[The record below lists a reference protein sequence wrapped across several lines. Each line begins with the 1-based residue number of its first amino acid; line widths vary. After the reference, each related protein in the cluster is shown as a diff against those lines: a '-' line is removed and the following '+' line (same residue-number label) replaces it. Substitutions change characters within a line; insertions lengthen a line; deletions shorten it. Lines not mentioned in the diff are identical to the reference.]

1 MAVVTAFDKVS
12 NNAVTTLLAGIT
24 DSELTVTV
32 GSDVLFPVAPFF
44 ISIQNEILSVTA
56 RPSSNTFT
64 VTRAA
69 QSTSAAAHVLGV
81 AVELRVTA
89 GSVTAIHTAINTVE
103 NKVPYEIFIPFGS
116 KDQTLGSGS

>member
-1 MAVVTAFDKVS
+1 MAVVTAFDNVS

-32 GSDVLFPVAPFF
+32 GSDSLFPAVPFF
-44 ISIQNEILSVTA
+44 ISIQDEILSVID
-56 RPSSNTFT
+56 RPFINTFT

-69 QSTSAAAHVLGV
+69 QSTSAATHALGV

-89 GSVTAIHTAINTVE
+89 GSVTDIHTAINIAE
-103 NKVPYEIFIPFGS
+103 NKLPYEIYISFGDEPAS
-116 KDQTLGSGS
+116 V

>member
-1 MAVVTAFDKVS
+1 MAVVTTFDKVS
-12 NNAVTTLLAGIT
+12 NNAVTTLLDGIT

-32 GSDVLFPVAPFF
+32 GSDTLFPVAPYF
-44 ISIQNEILSVTA
+44 ISIQDEILSVTA
-56 RPSSNTFT
+56 IPSINTFT

-69 QSTSAAAHVLGV
+69 QSTSAAAHALGV

-103 NKVPYEIFIPFGS
+103 NKVPYEIYIPFG
-116 KDQTLGSGS
+116 DEPAAV